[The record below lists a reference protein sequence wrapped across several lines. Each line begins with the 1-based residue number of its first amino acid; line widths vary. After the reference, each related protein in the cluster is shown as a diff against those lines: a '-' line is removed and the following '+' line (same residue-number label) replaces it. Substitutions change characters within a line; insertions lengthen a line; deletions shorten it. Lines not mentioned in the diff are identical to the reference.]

1 LANHKSALKRA
12 RQNVTR
18 RERNKSIRTQ
28 AKTLEKK
35 VFAAKEA
42 GDENIV
48 DIFKEAQSAIH
59 KAAKKHIFHKKT
71 AGRRVSK
78 LAKVLSS

>member
-12 RQNVTR
+12 RQNIVR
-18 RERNKSIRTQ
+18 RERNKTTRTI

-42 GDENIV
+42 GDENLV

-59 KAAKKHIFHKKT
+59 KAAKKHIFHKKA
-71 AGRRVSK
+71 AGRKIAK
-78 LAKVLSS
+78 LTRLLAS

>member
-1 LANHKSALKRA
+1 MANHKSALKRV
-12 RQNVTR
+12 RQNIVR
-18 RERNKSIRTQ
+18 QERNKTTRTK

-42 GDENIV
+42 GDENIS

-71 AGRRVSK
+71 AGRKISK
-78 LAKVLSS
+78 LARLIAS

>member
-1 LANHKSALKRA
+1 MANHKSALKRA
-12 RQNVTR
+12 RQNIVR
-18 RERNKSIRTQ
+18 QERNKSTRTI

-42 GDENIV
+42 GDENLV

-71 AGRRVSK
+71 AGRKIAK
-78 LAKVLSS
+78 LTRLLAS

>member
-1 LANHKSALKRA
+1 MANHKSALKRA
-12 RQNVTR
+12 RQNIVR
-18 RERNKSIRTQ
+18 QERNKSTRTI

-42 GDENIV
+42 GDENLV

-71 AGRRVSK
+71 AGRKIAK
-78 LAKVLSS
+78 LTRLLAL